1 MDRVTAPTA
10 ASADIGTTVT
20 TAAAWVRVWSWRGRA
35 GEKPCRDHLDELP
48 SGSGVVDLRKHG
60 LVIGVGGLG
69 AGARMDCDAV
79 R

>member
-1 MDRVTAPTA
+1 MSVGHITPRPGRSLTDRPT
-10 ASADIGTTVT
+10 SRLSRLEVGYSTNDC
-20 TAAAWVRVWSWRGRA
+20 RA
-35 GEKPCRDHLDELP
+35 GI
-48 SGSGVVDLRKHG
+48 SSKHG